1 MDVATHISP
10 KFHILR
16 LKYKCI
22 RTSARNTRKQTAVD
36 RGLRLDHHVT
46 ARVLAMALCL
56 CLSVISRCSLEVVGR
71 IEPVFGMEASFDQ
84 FYTVFQEIHV
94 ALNWNFFLNFGLR
107 KFRHGISIFERAINL
122 ARERWT
128 LRA

>member
-1 MDVATHISP
+1 MIWCGNLLAIAISNTLRIHWHLHVDVATHISP

-84 FYTVFQEIHV
+84 SYTVF
-94 ALNWNFFLNFGLR
+94 
-107 KFRHGISIFERAINL
+107 
-122 ARERWT
+122 
-128 LRA
+128 